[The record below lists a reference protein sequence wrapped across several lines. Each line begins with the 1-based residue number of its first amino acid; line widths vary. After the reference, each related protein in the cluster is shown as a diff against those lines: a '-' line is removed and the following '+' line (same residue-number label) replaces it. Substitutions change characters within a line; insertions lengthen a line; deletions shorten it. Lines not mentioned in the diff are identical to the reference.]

1 MNTSYR
7 ISAKSLLAV
16 LLISVL
22 FLSSCEKEE
31 ESPSLNIQGRILDS
45 TTGNGVEGAS
55 VQLSQKVLN
64 EGTFS
69 SIFQPV
75 GTVNTS
81 SNGNFAF
88 EFPRE
93 AASEMRL
100 VIETDNYFGK
110 TIEINPDNVTIG
122 SPYSTNIQIDPR
134 AWLRWTLINQ
144 MPLSS
149 QDLINF
155 ELLDANFTCECC
167 ANDQYSF
174 SGMNVNESEK
184 CQLIGNFMMT
194 YRYTVIKD
202 TLNQTVIDSVFCTSF
217 DTTFVS
223 IQY

>member
-1 MNTSYR
+1 
-7 ISAKSLLAV
+7 
-16 LLISVL
+16 VL
-22 FLSSCEKEE
+22 FLTSCEKEDE
-31 ESPSLNIQGRILDS
+31 TPNLNIQGRILDS
-45 TTGNGVEGAS
+45 STGNGVAGAS
-55 VQLSQKVLN
+55 VQLSQKVLSG
-64 EGTFS
+64 GTFS

-75 GTVNTS
+75 GTVSTN

-100 VIETDNYFGK
+100 VIERDNYFGK

-122 SPYSTNIQIDPR
+122 SPYTTNVQIDPR

-144 MPLSS
+144 MPLSA
-149 QDLINF
+149 QDLITF
-155 ELLDANFTCECC
+155 ELLNANFACECC
-167 ANDQYSF
+167 SNEQFSF
-174 SGMNVNESEK
+174 TGMSVNETEK
-184 CQLIGNFMMT
+184 CQLVGNFMMR

-202 TLNQTVIDSVFCTSF
+202 TLNQTIIDSVFCSSF